1 MVQTKNPSKITKTV
15 RWRALLIVAAPLI
28 LFGLYLNTANNH
40 FYHRLHTAGLVWPQ
54 NESSYELGNTSGP
67 NLKYVALGDSL
78 TSGVGADTFSQS
90 YSYLVAQRM
99 VSPGGSVSLTP
110 LATPGYKAPDII
122 SQYVDKTIALQPDVI
137 TLLIGANDVHGMRP
151 STSEFNASYTE
162 IVSKLQENTKA
173 KIYTVAIPVIGTDAV
188 LWQPYRYYYA
198 TRAQQFNEIIKD
210 VSQKYGATYV
220 DLYSATL
227 PYAHKNSSYYSR
239 DEFHPSNVGYA
250 VWAEVIARDI
260 SR

>member
-1 MVQTKNPSKITKTV
+1 MVQTKKPNKTKPHA
-15 RWRALLIVAAPLI
+15 RWRALLIVLVPLI
-28 LFGLYLNTANNH
+28 ALGLYLNTANNH

-54 NESSYELGNTSGP
+54 YEPTYLLGDTSGP
-67 NLKYVALGDSL
+67 SLKYVALGDSL
-78 TSGVGADTFSQS
+78 TAGVGADTFSQS
-90 YSYLVAQRM
+90 YSYLVAQSLVRPD
-99 VSPGGSVSLTP
+99 SSVTLTP

-137 TLLIGANDVHGMRP
+137 TLLIGANDVHGIQP
-151 STSEFNASYTE
+151 STNEFNASYTE
-162 IVSKLQENTKA
+162 IISKLQENTKA
-173 KIYTVAIPVIGTDAV
+173 KIYTIAIPVIGTDSV
-188 LWQPYRYYYA
+188 IWQPYRYYYA

-210 VSQKYGATYV
+210 VSQEYGATYV

-250 VWAEVIARDI
+250 TWAEVIARDI
-260 SR
+260 NR